1 MIYKFFHKKLNVIYK
16 IYRKIYYDI
25 YKFSMNTNMS
35 TKSYMAFHIIINPRI
50 VQLLQTYVLVKMMI
64 ILNCDSIFS
73 LNCDSISIN
82 NHNRYNNRVH
92 RQGFRT
98 QNTQ

>member
-35 TKSYMAFHIIINPRI
+35 TESYMAFRIIINLRI

-64 ILNCDSIFS
+64 NIEL
-73 LNCDSISIN
+73 
-82 NHNRYNNRVH
+82 
-92 RQGFRT
+92 
-98 QNTQ
+98 

>member
-16 IYRKIYYDI
+16 FYRKIYYDI

-35 TKSYMAFHIIINPRI
+35 TESYMAFHIIMNPRI

-64 ILNCDSIFS
+64 NIEL
-73 LNCDSISIN
+73 
-82 NHNRYNNRVH
+82 
-92 RQGFRT
+92 
-98 QNTQ
+98 